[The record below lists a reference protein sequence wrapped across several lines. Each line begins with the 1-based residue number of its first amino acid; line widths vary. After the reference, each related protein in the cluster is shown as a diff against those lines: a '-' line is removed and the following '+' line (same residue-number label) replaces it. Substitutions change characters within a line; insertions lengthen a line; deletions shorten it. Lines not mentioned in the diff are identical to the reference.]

1 MIYFYIFIYK
11 ISKIPSV
18 LWLVER
24 CVCMRVCEH
33 GCDVKMFCFSC
44 ANHASTN
51 LKKVL
56 SWNLRNLWKN
66 AVSIFFRLSWLF
78 KREKPVFRKAFFC
91 KTKTDYA
98 FKLRVQDFATGQN
111 FSFNQCPK
119 QKSFAFFLGK
129 VILKPTENFFP
140 VFAYP
145 YVNTGGVGRMLH
157 SYANPRLRLGF
168 AQLSPI
174 LQPLSCLY
182 QAMQTKKTF
191 SIA

>member
-1 MIYFYIFIYK
+1 MLCQLFFAYADFLSEKNPYFGK
-11 ISKIPSV
+11 
-18 LWLVER
+18 
-24 CVCMRVCEH
+24 H
-33 GCDVKMFCFSC
+33 
-44 ANHASTN
+44 
-51 LKKVL
+51 
-56 SWNLRNLWKN
+56 
-66 AVSIFFRLSWLF
+66 
-78 KREKPVFRKAFFC
+78 FFC

-111 FSFNQCPK
+111 FSFNQYPK

-168 AQLSPI
+168 AQLSRI
-174 LQPLSCLY
+174 LRTPLEFISGYANTENVFYCLVRRHPRKESPNV
-182 QAMQTKKTF
+182 ALP
-191 SIA
+191 S

>member
-1 MIYFYIFIYK
+1 
-11 ISKIPSV
+11 
-18 LWLVER
+18 
-24 CVCMRVCEH
+24 MRVCKH
-33 GCDVKMFCFSC
+33 GRDVKMFSFSR

-51 LKKVL
+51 LNKIL
-56 SWNLRNLWKN
+56 SWKTGQVYFIYPFPRSSSVETWKIFRNMLCQFFFAWADILSEKN
-66 AVSIFFRLSWLF
+66 PYFG
-78 KREKPVFRKAFFC
+78 KHFFC

-111 FSFNQCPK
+111 FSFNQYPK

-168 AQLSPI
+168 G
-174 LQPLSCLY
+174 
-182 QAMQTKKTF
+182 
-191 SIA
+191 

>member
-1 MIYFYIFIYK
+1 
-11 ISKIPSV
+11 
-18 LWLVER
+18 
-24 CVCMRVCEH
+24 
-33 GCDVKMFCFSC
+33 MFCFSC
-44 ANHASTN
+44 ANHASTY

-129 VILKPTENFFP
+129 VILKPTDNFFP

-168 AQLSPI
+168 AQLSRI
-174 LQPLSCLY
+174 LLTPLEFISGYANTENVFYCLVRRHPRKESPNV
-182 QAMQTKKTF
+182 ALPSWTVMSSSFFNK
-191 SIA
+191 